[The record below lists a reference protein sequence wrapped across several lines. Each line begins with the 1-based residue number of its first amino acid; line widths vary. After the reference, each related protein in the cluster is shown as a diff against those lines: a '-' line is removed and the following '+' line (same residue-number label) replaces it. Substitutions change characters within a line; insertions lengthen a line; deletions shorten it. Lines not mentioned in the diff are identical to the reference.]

1 MKIILVNS
9 SNSHISHKTITFMS
23 LVKQRKAIF
32 ATLTKFLRSQL
43 KIKKPTVKLLWGITL
58 QNTNSIN
65 RLLCSGC
72 TFENDLQHYRN
83 TYNSGKG
90 CFQSHIKAIYTLFK
104 KESAYKNNES
114 STLLLTQRS
123 MFLNKRKIRTNLA

>member
-1 MKIILVNS
+1 
-9 SNSHISHKTITFMS
+9 MS

-90 CFQSHIKAIYTLFK
+90 CFQSHIKAIYTLSR
-104 KESAYKNNES
+104 EINDRCE
-114 STLLLTQRS
+114 LT
-123 MFLNKRKIRTNLA
+123 KCT

>member
-1 MKIILVNS
+1 
-9 SNSHISHKTITFMS
+9 MS

-114 STLLLTQRS
+114 STLLLTQRP